1 MPKPASGLM
10 KPDHSLLI
18 VWSALIAFFAL
29 LIMLLRIVQQNY
41 MMAIGAV
48 WAANSLTMVL
58 HALYWR
64 RYGLSK
70 VCKVAVVIQAVL
82 TIAPLLFGE
91 LGLLMVFFMFG
102 GELRYW

>member
-1 MPKPASGLM
+1 M

-18 VWSALIAFFAL
+18 VWSVLIAFFGL
-29 LIMLLRIVQQNY
+29 LIMLLRIAQQNY
-41 MMAIGAV
+41 MMAIGVV
-48 WAANSLTMVL
+48 WAVNGLTMVL

-70 VCKVAVVIQAVL
+70 GCKVAVVIQGVL

-91 LGLLMVFFMFG
+91 LGLLMIFFMFG